1 MYMTCGRASSRQCSS
16 TDWRQL
22 DNDNSTAGRHSAPLT
37 RGSLYPLALAGVDLA
52 SWIAGSE
59 LSDEE
64 IT

>member
-1 MYMTCGRASSRQCSS
+1 
-16 TDWRQL
+16 
-22 DNDNSTAGRHSAPLT
+22 LT

-64 IT
+64 IHIAWKLSAFLHAQGVAGRDK